1 VPFPI
6 PSRVLGASL
15 RLLAAVIGF
24 AALAIPLSCA
34 WGQAAQDAQ
43 GQTGARGDAAGLRPS
58 LRGDPRAT
66 GLRGTTNAA
75 ATPALPGED
84 ATPAPPA
91 NAAAGDSTDSTN
103 YGRPRPKPPKLF
115 TPKSPLYAP
124 DLRVSPPLPGLMP
137 YATAPGTKKRNS
149 NAPVAPVTA
158 ADKAAATTAAAASGA
173 PPAAPAVPA
182 PAVSVLPWTSPPLRP
197 RLDDKPFNPLGIDV
211 GTLRLLPFVELSTGY
226 DTNPNR
232 LSSEVKG
239 SPYGRAAGGL
249 DVNSQW
255 DTHSLTATLRGGYS
269 DYFSFHEA
277 DRPDAQAKAIGRV
290 DVTRDTIL
298 GLEGR
303 FTLDTQQPGS
313 QQLAIPGSS
322 FIVGRPLIET
332 FGATP
337 GITQNFGRLTL
348 RLRGT
353 FDRFQYQDAT
363 LSDGSTLALSENDY
377 NDIGINGR
385 ASYELTPGFIPYV
398 DVTGDKRD
406 YDSLFDSSGFIR
418 SSMGIAGKIGT
429 TFDITRDV
437 LSGDLAGGYTE
448 RHYDDP
454 RLITARGPTLDGSII
469 WTPSALTKVTLTTAT
484 DFVETTLSN
493 SPAAVSRR
501 VSLQIAHS
509 FFRNFTLTGIGTF
522 QVNNYIQQPV
532 AEHLFTGS
540 LLAEYSLTRD
550 VVLRATYRHER
561 FLSTQLDSNFT
572 ADVFLLGVRLQ
583 R

>member
-1 VPFPI
+1 MPFPI
-6 PSRVLGASL
+6 PNRVLEAGL

-24 AALAIPLSCA
+24 AALAVPLSCA
-34 WGQAAQDAQ
+34 RGQAAQDAQ
-43 GQTGARGDAAGLRPS
+43 AQTGTRNEAAGLRPS
-58 LRGDPRAT
+58 LQGDPRAT
-66 GLRGTTNAA
+66 GLRGTTSAA
-75 ATPALPGED
+75 ASQALPGED
-84 ATPAPPA
+84 TTPALPA
-91 NAAAGDSTDSTN
+91 SAAAGDSSDSTN

-124 DLRVSPPLPGLMP
+124 DRRISPLLAPLMP

-149 NAPVAPVTA
+149 NPPVAPVSA
-158 ADKAAATTAAAASGA
+158 ADKAAVTSAAELAGEA
-173 PPAAPAVPA
+173 PRAPVVP
-182 PAVSVLPWTSPPLRP
+182 PPTVSVLPWTPPPLRP
-197 RLDDKPFNPLGIDV
+197 RLDDKPFDPLGIDV
-211 GTLRLLPFVELSTGY
+211 GTMRLLPFVELGTGY

-232 LSSEVKG
+232 LSSEVQG
-239 SPYGRAAGGL
+239 SPYARAAGGL

-255 DTHSLTATLRGGYS
+255 DTHSLVATLRGGYS

-277 DRPDAQAKAIGRV
+277 DRPDAQAKVVGRV
-290 DVTRDTIL
+290 DVTRDTTF

-313 QQLAIPGSS
+313 QQLAIPGST

-337 GITQNFGRLTL
+337 GITQRFGRLTL

-377 NDIGINGR
+377 NNIGINGR

-398 DVTGDKRD
+398 DVTGDERL

-418 SSMGIAGKIGT
+418 SSTGIAGKIGSA
-429 TFDITRDV
+429 FDITRNV
-437 LSGDLAGGYTE
+437 LAGDLAVGYTE

-454 RLITARGPTLDGSII
+454 RLTNAKGPTIDGSII
-469 WTPSALTKVTLTTAT
+469 WRPSALTTATLTTAT

-493 SPAAVSRR
+493 SSAAISRK
-501 VSLQIAHS
+501 VTLQLAHS

-522 QVNNYIQQPV
+522 MVNNYVGQPV
-532 AEHLFTGS
+532 IEHLYTGS

-561 FLSTQLDSNFT
+561 FISSQFESNYV
-572 ADVFLLGVRLQ
+572 ADIFLLGVRLQ

>member
-1 VPFPI
+1 
-6 PSRVLGASL
+6 
-15 RLLAAVIGF
+15 VIGF
-24 AALAIPLSCA
+24 AALAVPLSCA

-43 GQTGARGDAAGLRPS
+43 GQTGTRGDGAELRPS
-58 LRGDPRAT
+58 LRSDPRAT
-66 GLRGTTNAA
+66 GLRGTTS
-75 ATPALPGED
+75 TPASPGLPGED
-84 ATPAPPA
+84 ATS
-91 NAAAGDSTDSTN
+91 AASATGPVGDSSDSTN
-103 YGRPRPKPPKLF
+103 YGRPRTKPPKLF
-115 TPKSPLYAP
+115 APKSPLYAP
-124 DLRVSPPLPGLMP
+124 DARVSPPLAPLMP

-149 NAPVAPVTA
+149 NAPASPFTA
-158 ADKAAATTAAAASGA
+158 ADKAAVTTAAESAGAA
-173 PPAAPAVPA
+173 PTAPAVP
-182 PAVSVLPWTSPPLRP
+182 PPTVSVLPWIPPPLRP
-197 RLDDKPFNPLGIDV
+197 RLDDKPFDPLGVDV
-211 GTLRLLPFVELSTGY
+211 GTMRLLPVVELSSGY

-239 SPYGRAAGGL
+239 SPYARAAGGL

-255 DTHSLTATLRGGYS
+255 DTHSLVATLRGGYS

-337 GITQNFGRLTL
+337 GITQNFGRLSL

-353 FDRFQYQDAT
+353 YDRFQYQDAT
-363 LSDGSTLALSENDY
+363 LSNGSILALSENDY

-385 ASYELTPGFIPYV
+385 ASYELTPGFVPYV
-398 DVTGDKRD
+398 DVTGDERL

-437 LSGDLAGGYTE
+437 ITGDLAAGYTE

-454 RLITARGPTLDGSII
+454 RLINAKGPTIDGSII
-469 WTPSALTKVTLTTAT
+469 WRPSALTTATVTTAT
-484 DFVETTLSN
+484 DFVETTLAN
-493 SPAAVSRR
+493 SSAAISRR
-501 VSLQIAHS
+501 VSLQLAHS

-522 QVNNYIQQPV
+522 QVNNYVGQPV
-532 AEHLFTGS
+532 AEHLYTGS

-550 VVLRATYRHER
+550 IVLRATYRHER
-561 FLSTQLDSNFT
+561 FISTQLESNFV

>member
-1 VPFPI
+1 MPFPI
-6 PSRVLGASL
+6 PSTDLRAGL
-15 RLLAAVIGF
+15 RLLAAVFGF
-24 AALAIPLSCA
+24 AALAGLPSCA

-58 LRGDPRAT
+58 LRSDPRAT

-75 ATPALPGED
+75 APALPGDD
-84 ATPAPPA
+84 AAPAPPA
-91 NAAAGDSTDSTN
+91 TGAAGDSSDSTN

-124 DLRVSPPLPGLMP
+124 DTRVSPPLAPLMP
-137 YATAPGTKKRNS
+137 YATAPGTKKRNR
-149 NAPVAPVTA
+149 NAPASPVTG
-158 ADKAAATTAAAASGA
+158 ADTAAATATEAGA
-173 PPAAPAVPA
+173 EPTGPVTPPPT
-182 PAVSVLPWTSPPLRP
+182 VSVLPWTPPPLRP
-197 RLDDKPFNPLGIDV
+197 RLDDKPFDPLGVDV
-211 GTLRLLPFVELSTGY
+211 GTLRLLPFVELGTGY

-239 SPYGRAAGGL
+239 SPYARAAGGL

-277 DRPDAQAKAIGRV
+277 DRPDAQARAIGRV
-290 DVTRDTIL
+290 DVTRDTAL
-298 GLEGR
+298 GLETR
-303 FTLDTQQPGS
+303 FALDTQQPGS
-313 QQLAIPGSS
+313 QQLAIPGST

-337 GITQNFGRLTL
+337 GISQTFGRVTL

-353 FDRFQYQDAT
+353 FDRYQYQDAT
-363 LSDGSTLALSENDY
+363 LSNGSILALSENDY

-398 DVTGDKRD
+398 DVTGDERL

-418 SSMGIAGKIGT
+418 SSTGMAGKIGT
-429 TFDITRDV
+429 TFDVTRDV
-437 LSGDLAGGYTE
+437 LSGDLAAGYTE

-454 RLITARGPTLDGSII
+454 RLTNAKGPTIDGSII
-469 WTPSALTKVTLTTAT
+469 WKPSALTTATLTTAT
-484 DFVETTLSN
+484 DFVETTLAN
-493 SPAAVSRR
+493 SSAAISRR
-501 VSLQIAHS
+501 VTLQLAHS

-522 QVNNYIQQPV
+522 QVNNYVAQPV
-532 AEHLFTGS
+532 NEHLYTGS

-561 FLSTQLDSNFT
+561 FISSQFESNYV